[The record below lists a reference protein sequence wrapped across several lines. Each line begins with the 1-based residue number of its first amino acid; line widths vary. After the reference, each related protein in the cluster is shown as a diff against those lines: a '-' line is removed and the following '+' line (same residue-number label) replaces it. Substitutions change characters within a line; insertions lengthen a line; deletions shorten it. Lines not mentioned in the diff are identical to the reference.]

1 MADDR
6 LNYTL
11 DDVRRDAANYQQQQ
25 APTELMQLVVF
36 RLGNESY
43 GLPIDQIKEVVLTP
57 KVARMPQTPTYI
69 KGLSNIRG
77 TIIAIMDL
85 EEKFGI
91 HKGENATSIEDF
103 TYTLVVENDT
113 YKIGILVREV
123 PDTLTIP
130 VENIDRASEFVQYSS
145 LDARCLIGVVTVQ
158 ERLIILIDVL
168 KIIEVEGVD
177 TEYQ

>member
-1 MADDR
+1 MSDKH

-11 DDVRRDAANYQQQQ
+11 DDVRREAANYQQQQ

-36 RLGNESY
+36 RLGEESY

-57 KVARMPQTPTYI
+57 KVARMPQTPPYI

-85 EEKFGI
+85 EQKFGI
-91 HKGENATSIEDF
+91 GQKTAGTSIE
-103 TYTLVVENDT
+103 TYKYTLVVENDT
-113 YKIGILVREV
+113 YKIGILVRDV
-123 PDTLTIP
+123 PDTLTIA
-130 VENIDRASEFVQYSS
+130 VEAIDRASEFVQYSS
-145 LDARCLIGVVTVQ
+145 LDARCLMGVVTVD

-168 KIIEVEGVD
+168 KLVEVEGVQTD
-177 TEYQ
+177 Y

>member
-1 MADDR
+1 MSDKH

-11 DDVRRDAANYQQQQ
+11 DDVRREAANYQQQQ

-36 RLGNESY
+36 RLGEESY

-57 KVARMPQTPTYI
+57 KVARMPQTPPYI

-85 EEKFGI
+85 EQKFGI
-91 HKGENATSIEDF
+91 GQETNTTSIECYK
-103 TYTLVVENDT
+103 YTLVVENDA
-113 YKIGILVREV
+113 YKIGILVRDV
-123 PDTLTIP
+123 PDTLTVA
-130 VENIDRASEFVQYSS
+130 VEDIDRASEFVQYSS
-145 LDARCLIGVVTVQ
+145 LDARCLMGVITVD

-168 KIIEVEGVD
+168 KLVEVEGVQTD
-177 TEYQ
+177 Y